1 VIIRGLSS
9 QSPGRCFAIPEQP
22 GLEPFSKLLVFLA
35 IFVAILLGAPRGVAQ
50 EARKSWSIGGQIGE
64 NFWLTEYQ
72 KTKIGFGAEVA
83 VKYRLSRPAS
93 LSFVTGFDILKA
105 EEPGIRRLPGY
116 LRLTAFPASLIAT
129 IYVWPAKS
137 LSPYFYAGAG
147 ALFFFRSDAA
157 GTYYPDEKVQASYL
171 FPLGLGVEVFTSEH
185 ISLTGDLGYR
195 IIQDNV
201 DLIDKQGMDSYM
213 KVQLGFVYHFG
224 LSGSED
230 EDEDGLTYDQ
240 ERLYGTDPYNPDTDG
255 DGLKDGEEIYKYRTD
270 PLNPDTDGDG
280 ISDGD
285 EVLTNRT
292 DPKKSDTDDDGLTDG
307 EEVLTYHT
315 DPLRADTD
323 GDGLSD
329 GDEVKKYH
337 TNPLKGDTDS
347 DGLSDSDELLKYHTD
362 PSNPDTDGGGV
373 KDGDEIKGGTNPNSA
388 KDDFVVE
395 GLTLA
400 RGKTVILEGVVF
412 LPGNDR
418 FIGESPSA
426 LEALFITLAANPD
439 LKIEIIG
446 YRDYAGTPQFN
457 DALSLRRAQ
466 TVKYWL
472 VERGIKEGRLAVSR
486 NPNKPLDPFAGTA
499 ADRALY
505 RRMELKVQ

>member
-1 VIIRGLSS
+1 MRLGFRPL
-9 QSPGRCFAIPEQP
+9 G
-22 GLEPFSKLLVFLA
+22 KLLASVAVFA
-35 IFVAILLGAPRGVAQ
+35 AILLGPLRGMAQ
-50 EARKSWSIGGQIGE
+50 EARKSWSLGTQIGE
-64 NFWLTEYQ
+64 NFWLTDYQ

-83 VKYRLSRPAS
+83 VKYRLSRPVS
-93 LSFVTGFDILKA
+93 LSFITGFDILKA

-129 IYVWPAKS
+129 IYLWPAKS

-157 GTYYPDEKVQASYL
+157 GTYYPNERIQASYL
-171 FPLGLGVEVFTSEH
+171 FPLGLGVEVFTSEQ

-201 DLIDKQGMDSYM
+201 DLIGKQGIDSYL
-213 KVQLGFVYHFG
+213 KVQLGLVYHFG

-285 EVLTNRT
+285 EVLVYRT
-292 DPKKSDTDDDGLTDG
+292 DPKKSDTDDDGLNDG

-337 TNPLKGDTDS
+337 TNPLKIDTDG
-347 DGLSDSDELLKYHTD
+347 DGLSDSDELFKYHTD
-362 PSNPDTDGGGV
+362 PLQLDTDGGGV

-388 KDDFVVE
+388 KDDFAVE
-395 GLTLA
+395 GLPLT

-418 FIGESPSA
+418 LIGESPGA
-426 LEALFITLAANPD
+426 LESLFITLAANPD
-439 LKIEIIG
+439 FKIEIIG
-446 YRDYAGTPQFN
+446 YRDYAGTDQYN
-457 DALSLRRAQ
+457 NALSLHRAQ
-466 TVKYWL
+466 TVKNWL
-472 VERGIKEGRLAVSR
+472 VERGIKDDRISISS
-486 NPNKPLDPFAGTA
+486 NPNKPLGPIGGTA

-505 RRMELKVQ
+505 KRMELKLK